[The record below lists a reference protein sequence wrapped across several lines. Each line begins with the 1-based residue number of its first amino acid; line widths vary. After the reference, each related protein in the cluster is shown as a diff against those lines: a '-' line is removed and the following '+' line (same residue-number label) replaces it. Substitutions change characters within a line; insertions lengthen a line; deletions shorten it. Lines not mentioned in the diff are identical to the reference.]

1 MTFLHPAIFIAGVAA
16 VSIPILIHLLMRQ
29 RRKPIPWAAMRFL
42 LEAFRRQRRR
52 LRVQQWILLATRC
65 LIILLLAAAIAR
77 PLIDAAGAL
86 FAGSGRDVYFLVD
99 DSLTAS
105 LRTGNTT
112 ALDRAKE
119 QADRIL
125 GAMGEGDRAGL
136 ISLSAP
142 ANPIVIPASPDLGAI
157 RQLIRNLEPTEARAD
172 IPGALESLGARLR
185 AIAEADATRETVVIL
200 LSDLLSGS
208 ADPSRPLPSVLADL
222 DRVRLLAPEPRTTP
236 GSNITI
242 TGVDPQR
249 SVVLTGRGRA
259 SEPVPV
265 RVNLRRSGA
274 TVAEEAVSTI
284 RVRLV
289 TASDDGETTTLAQEA
304 RTGIRWS
311 PGQSEAGASLTVEIV
326 RPADDTL
333 AARTTQAM
341 LIAEIDR
348 DDLDA
353 DNTFRRPI
361 GVVDALEV
369 GVVAPRR
376 FTGAIRSERL
386 APADWLRFA
395 LQPSEGAPI
404 TIRDLEP
411 GAIDAAALATLDALF
426 LPEPDL
432 IPQNAWPRLRAF
444 VDAGGLVIV
453 SPPSE
458 TTVHLWTDLFLDTFD
473 LEWTIA
479 REAETHIQQ
488 PLRLAPEQPQTG
500 ILSQVAGEL
509 RDLLGPVSV
518 DRLLPATPNRVGASD
533 ILVLADGRPLILA
546 ESPARTV
553 PTQGPQNGNSGSFDD
568 SLEGFSGGLT
578 PTETGDFAAAGRG
591 LVVYLAVAPAL
602 EWTDLP
608 ARPLMVPLV
617 QELVRQ
623 GVGET
628 GAILPAVAGRP
639 ALAPPGTTRLL
650 TPTPIEV
657 DPSGTI
663 LSPLRRA
670 GRYSGVDAAGRG
682 VGILAVNADAE
693 AGRVEPLDGAA
704 VRAWLSGAGGE
715 EGEMVAWLPT
725 EDVARV
731 FTMGQERA
739 GISMPLLWAALLLAL
754 AETIMARFFSHAF
767 REPSGAPAAA

>member
-16 VSIPILIHLLMRQ
+16 VSIPILIHLLLRQ

-52 LRVQQWILLATRC
+52 LRVQQWLLLATRC
-65 LIILLLAAAIAR
+65 LIVLLLAAAIAR

-99 DSLTAS
+99 ESLTAS

-136 ISLSAP
+136 ITLSAP
-142 ANPIVIPASPDLGAI
+142 ASPVVIPASPDLGAI

-185 AIAEADATRETVVIL
+185 AIAAADAARETVVIL

-208 ADPSRPLPSVLADL
+208 ADPTRPLPSVLADI

-265 RVNLRRSGA
+265 RVTLRRSGA
-274 TVAEEAVSTI
+274 GVGEEAVSTI

-289 TASDDGETTTLAQEA
+289 TASGDGETITLAQEA

-311 PGQSEAGASLTVEIV
+311 PGQSEASASLTVEVV

-361 GVVDALEV
+361 GVVDALEI

-426 LPEPDL
+426 LPDPDL

-458 TTVHLWTDLFLDTFD
+458 TSVHLWTDLFLDTFD

-479 REAETHIQQ
+479 REAETHAE

-500 ILSQVAGEL
+500 LLSQVAGEL
-509 RDLLGPVSV
+509 RDLLSPVSV
-518 DRLLPATPNRVGASD
+518 ERFLPATPNRAGATD

-546 ESPARTV
+546 ESPTRSIRAPGR
-553 PTQGPQNGNSGSFDD
+553 NGAAPGAGVEDNSGAAA
-568 SLEGFSGGLT
+568 
-578 PTETGDFAAAGRG
+578 PTDTEDPVAAGRG
-591 LVVYLAVAPAL
+591 LVVYLGVAPAL

-639 ALAPPGTTRLL
+639 ALAPPGAARLL

-657 DPSGTI
+657 DASGI
-663 LSPLRRA
+663 IQPPLRRA

-693 AGRVEPLDGAA
+693 AGRVEPLDSTA

-731 FTMGQERA
+731 FTMGDERA

-767 REPSGAPAAA
+767 REPSGTPVAA